1 MSYNDD
7 LPQTLGFTPDDI
19 TCNRDG
25 SLSDSQREKLR
36 RMRQRALLV
45 GGSIVVA
52 LIFVATGFLFVGQQN
67 DSPIMTLVG
76 IGLVMCNVVIMGV
89 FTRYWL
95 RLDGDLREGKVHSAS
110 GRAERVLRVTRGQRV
125 SSYVL
130 KIGEERFPT
139 TRDTLKAFEH
149 EKPYRAYYTPYARV
163 LLSAEPQ

>member
-1 MSYNDD
+1 MAQHDD
-7 LPQTLGFTPDDI
+7 LMQALGFTSDDLS
-19 TCNRDG
+19 CNRDG
-25 SLSDSQREKLR
+25 NLSDSQREKLR
-36 RMRQRALLV
+36 RMRRRALLL
-45 GGSIVVA
+45 GGGIVVL

-67 DSPIMTLVG
+67 ESPIMTLVG

-95 RLDGDLREGKVHSAS
+95 RLDADLRAGKVCSAS

-139 TRDTLKAFEH
+139 TRDMLKFFEH
-149 EKPYRAYYTPYARV
+149 EQPYRAYYSPYARV
-163 LLSAEPQ
+163 LLSTEPL